1 MSDRFWL
8 WMAAAA
14 FAAVILGA
22 LVYAV
27 AATRDCDR
35 RGGTMARSFSA
46 WGWSCVQLPER
57 ADAPR

>member
-8 WMAAAA
+8 WMAAGPVAGGIHRA
-14 FAAVILGA
+14 RG
-22 LVYAV
+22 YAV
-27 AATRDCDR
+27 AGPPAGGP
-35 RGGTMARSFSA
+35 RGGTLGRWVSA